1 MPPDLRTTL
10 GALELRNPVICGAGE
25 HVASRDA
32 LLAAIDA
39 GAAAVVAKSAN
50 ETDAGRRQWETR
62 EWTLIGDDRRA
73 MPVEPRA
80 PRSASLMNRSGLV
93 PTPWDEWLETLAH
106 ADTYAAERGA
116 YVVASL
122 IPGDEARLGG
132 LAADAVAAGV
142 RWLELNLSAPHA
154 PEAID
159 PDAIESVLSAGRA
172 AELTA
177 RVRAAADAPLT
188 VKLSAESP
196 ELVAMTAAVREA
208 GADSVAI
215 FGRHLGFLPDLATR
229 RPVLGSFGAI
239 SGPWALPHALT
250 WLAKVRAELGSD
262 VPLIGTNGARS
273 GGDVARFL
281 LAGASA
287 VQVATS
293 VIVEGFS
300 ALGRFVAELERYL
313 DEAGVDANEIV
324 GEAADAV
331 LSYEEAAMRSDTG

>member
-1 MPPDLRTTL
+1 MPPDLSMAL

-25 HVASRDA
+25 HVATRDG
-32 LLAAIDA
+32 LRAAIDA

-50 ETDAGRRQWETR
+50 ETDAGRRQWESR
-62 EWTLIGDDRRA
+62 EWTLIDDDRREI
-73 MPVEPRA
+73 PIESRA
-80 PRSASLMNRSGLV
+80 PGSSLINRSGLV
-93 PTPWDEWLETLAH
+93 PAPWEEWLETLAA
-106 ADTYAAERGA
+106 ADIYAGERGA

-122 IPGDEARLGG
+122 IPGDEQRLAG
-132 LAADAVAAGV
+132 LASEAEAAGV

-154 PEAID
+154 SEAIE
-159 PDAIESVLSAGRA
+159 PGSIESVLSAERA

-177 RVRAAADAPLT
+177 RVRAAVDISLT
-188 VKLSAESP
+188 VKLSAEGSD
-196 ELVAMTAAVREA
+196 LVAMAAAVREA

-229 RPVLGSFGAI
+229 RPVLGSFAAI
-239 SGPWALPHALT
+239 GGPWGLPLALR
-250 WLAKVRAELGSD
+250 WVAKARRQLGSD
-262 VPLIGTNGARS
+262 LPLIGSNGARD

-300 ALGRFVAELERYL
+300 ALGRFIAELEDYL
-313 DEAGVDANEIV
+313 DESGVDADEIV

-331 LSYEEAAMRSDTG
+331 LSYEEAAMRSNSG

>member
-1 MPPDLRTTL
+1 MPPDLRTAI
-10 GALELRNPVICGAGE
+10 GAIELSNPVICGAGE
-25 HVASRDA
+25 HVASREG

-39 GAAAVVAKSAN
+39 GAGAVVAKSAN

-62 EWTLIGDDRRA
+62 AWTLIGDDRRA
-73 MPVEPRA
+73 IPVESPA
-80 PRSASLMNRSGLV
+80 PGSSSLMNRSGLV
-93 PTPWDEWLETLAH
+93 PTPWAEWLETLAA
-106 ADTYAAERGA
+106 ADAYAAERGA

-122 IPGDEARLGG
+122 IPGDTERLAG
-132 LAADAVAAGV
+132 LAADAQAAGI

-154 PEAID
+154 SEAID
-159 PDAIESVLSAGRA
+159 PDSIESTAAAERA

-177 RVRAAADAPLT
+177 RVRAAFGASLT
-188 VKLSAESP
+188 VKLSAEGSD
-196 ELVAMTAAVREA
+196 LVATAAAVREA

-229 RPVLGSFGAI
+229 RPMLGSFGAI
-239 SGPWALPHALT
+239 SGPWALPLALR
-250 WLAKVRAELGSD
+250 WLAKTRGQLGSD
-262 VPLIGTNGARS
+262 LPLIGSNGARS

-300 ALGRFVAELERYL
+300 ALARFISELDRYL
-313 DEAGVDANEIV
+313 EESGMDASEIV

-331 LSYEEAAMRSDTG
+331 LPYEEAAMRSKAG